1 MGELK
6 YFQLSKTT
14 FDTNLAFCPTFF
26 YCFFFKL
33 FSCCKPKKKK
43 QTRAN
48 FQRMIELCENTRQPE
63 WACPK
68 KSSTYCLLAP
78 FDANDFPVFCTA
90 NIPLSVF
97 SDRHF
102 LGRGEVLQ
110 CLTLR
115 GNKYSTFRSSG
126 SNAVFINFVKLYPVA
141 TLFADN
147 AFILRKWWY
156 LSSDIYPPPE
166 RDVLLYP
173 GAETRDLWL

>member
-1 MGELK
+1 MKILASQHGLAQK
-6 YFQLSKTT
+6 NHPRIVYSLFLTQMT
-14 FDTNLAFCPTFF
+14 FRSFVL
-26 YCFFFKL
+26 
-33 FSCCKPKKKK
+33 
-43 QTRAN
+43 Q
-48 FQRMIELCENTRQPE
+48 I
-63 WACPK
+63 
-68 KSSTYCLLAP
+68 
-78 FDANDFPVFCTA
+78 V
-90 NIPLSVF
+90 PLSVF

-102 LGRGEVLQ
+102 LGRGEALQ

-141 TLFADN
+141 TLFDDN

-173 GAETRDLWL
+173 GAETRDLSL